1 MPCCLIAGDLDDNS
15 PARVMSKMAEK
26 LPNAIFHIV
35 KNAGHLVNIEQP
47 ELVNALLRD
56 FFDQVI

>member
-1 MPCCLIAGDLDDNS
+1 
-15 PARVMSKMAEK
+15 MAEK